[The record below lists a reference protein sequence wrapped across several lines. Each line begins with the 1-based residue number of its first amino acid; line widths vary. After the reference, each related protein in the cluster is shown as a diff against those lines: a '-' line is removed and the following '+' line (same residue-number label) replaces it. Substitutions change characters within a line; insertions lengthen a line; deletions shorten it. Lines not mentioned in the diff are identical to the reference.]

1 MALICIPLMTN
12 DMYFLFVFGHPRI
25 FFCGVSTIH
34 LSIRLSLL
42 SIFQKYIYVYIYMI
56 WGLPLVAQM
65 VKNLPAVQ
73 ETWVQPLGWGRSPRE
88 GNGNPLQDSCL
99 ENSVDRGAWWVIVH
113 RVARVRHNRST
124 NTFTFIRRYKSDGRY
139 LCCDYFLMVVASIF
153 IFQNIVFQWRDFKFN

>member
-1 MALICIPLMTN
+1 
-12 DMYFLFVFGHPRI
+12 MYFLFVLATHVS
-25 FFCGVSTIH
+25 FFVVC
-34 LSIRLSLL
+34 LL
-42 SIFQKYIYVYIYMI
+42 SISLLDCFYCQFFRNTYIYIYMI

-88 GNGNPLQDSCL
+88 GNGNPHQDSCL

-139 LCCDYFLMVVASIF
+139 LCCDFFLMVVASIF
-153 IFQNIVFQWRDFKFN
+153 IF